1 MRRGGEKERARGG
14 LGLLPFVVSALLLG
28 GCESCL
34 MRVPAEAVERLPYPS
49 CGEGL
54 LPEGEVLA
62 SGHLRSGPTMLDRN
76 VVERYELRRRD
87 CLYVMTVR
95 QEWPLGT
102 ADVEVVYDDA
112 WRPLRAW
119 KRMTLPTPDGHLEDI
134 RLYELRTDPV
144 TMIRRSEEGIEQFT
158 LRGPRPIAVIGPGR
172 GLLGA
177 WIRAADPAIGA
188 TVRGPVLDFRE
199 LFETI
204 DTVALKRE
212 ADREVPELGGTVRVY
227 TVFGRE
233 AVFVDEALEVVGD
246 LAGLRPNAVLTTP
259 PPPPQPLFGAPD
271 PVHTP

>member
-1 MRRGGEKERARGG
+1 MRD
-14 LGLLPFVVSALLLG
+14 P
-28 GCESCL
+28 
-34 MRVPAEAVERLPYPS
+34 
-49 CGEGL
+49 
-54 LPEGEVLA
+54 
-62 SGHLRSGPTMLDRN
+62 N
-76 VVERYELRRRD
+76 VVERYTIRKRA
-87 CLYVMTVR
+87 CLYVVTVR

-102 ADVEVVYDDA
+102 ADVEVIYDEA

-144 TMIRRSEEGIEQFT
+144 TMVRRSEDGVEEFT

-172 GLLGA
+172 GLVGA
-177 WIRAADPAIGA
+177 WVRAAQPAIGE

-199 LFETI
+199 MLERI

-212 ADREVPELGGTVRVY
+212 EDREVPELGGAIRVY

-233 AVFVDEALEVVGD
+233 SVFLDDRLDVVGD
-246 LAGLRPNAVLTTP
+246 LAGLRPDAVLSSP
-259 PPPPQPLFGAPD
+259 PPPPQPTFGAPD